1 MIIDK
6 GRQKSPLIF
15 FGGNLK
21 RLFVLSA
28 ISVFT
33 SSTFANFF
41 LPEMSRDGK
50 TLNTS
55 VLAVSGEARN
65 FAGATYDLSA
75 LKQDDNSSIEYDIS
89 TPGAYGAFST
99 NGFSAQLETKF
110 SQTEIS
116 NNKSSAH
123 VASLLTGYRVN
134 KMMTLGLGYT
144 QDEFDA
150 GVDAQ
155 KLEAGGTLTFDG
167 VLFGGSVAYREV
179 DDKTLEGG
187 YFILTAGM
195 GQREKNDV
203 VEAGV
208 QLMTEGSDDLTR
220 GKRFSVFSNM
230 TKLVGSV
237 EIDGSFKFG
246 FGNYYKDDGG
256 TTDGNN
262 FTSLEFDIDG
272 EFLILNNFYVTPG
285 LSYASSNAPGVS
297 EDTSLVKLGSDFGF
311 RNAKL
316 DATLAADYIFI
327 SEKNEVDYDG
337 LGFGLN
343 IAYLF

>member
-1 MIIDK
+1 MKKILIIAAL
-6 GRQKSPLIF
+6 SLPLI
-15 FGGNLK
+15 N
-21 RLFVLSA
+21 A
-28 ISVFT
+28 N
-33 SSTFANFF
+33 ANFF
-41 LPEMSRDGK
+41 LPEISRDGK

-65 FAGATYDLSA
+65 FAGATYDLSMF
-75 LKQDDNSSIEYDIS
+75 KQDDDSSIEYDIS
-89 TPGAYGAFST
+89 TPGAFGAFSAK
-99 NGFSAQLETKF
+99 GFSAQLETKF
-110 SQTEIS
+110 SQTEIDDQ
-116 NNKSSAH
+116 NSSAH
-123 VASLLTGYRVN
+123 IASLLTGYRVN

-272 EFLILNNFYVTPG
+272 EFLVLNNFYITPG

-297 EDTSLVKLGSDFGF
+297 EDTSLVKLGSDFGY

-316 DATLAADYIFI
+316 DATLAVDYIFI